1 MLSENIQNGLN
12 DQLNKEMFS
21 SHLYLSMAADLER
34 KGFLGCANWMKIQS
48 QEEYQHAIKFFD
60 YILQAGGSVKLGAIE
75 EPKTEWASVMNAFE
89 EALEHELYITESVN
103 QLAGLA
109 NSGND
114 FATLNFVNWFVTEQ
128 VEEVS
133 TVTTIIE
140 NFKMIG
146 DNTSAMFMLDRELGA
161 RQPAQ

>member
-1 MLSENIQNGLN
+1 
-12 DQLNKEMFS
+12 
-21 SHLYLSMAADLER
+21 
-34 KGFLGCANWMKIQS
+34 
-48 QEEYQHAIKFFD
+48 
-60 YILQAGGSVKLGAIE
+60 
-75 EPKTEWASVMNAFE
+75 
-89 EALEHELYITESVN
+89 LYITESVN